1 MLLPPNVQSSCVLA
15 FQIDEETKLATETLE
30 SLQLELPISVE
41 EHFTKGGLKASL
53 KKSAKFK
60 HKATT
65 PPVSQLSQL
74 PFQHGSACCNEERS
88 HLHEA
93 DTDRMSSVG
102 NHTCTLISQG

>member
-15 FQIDEETKLATETLE
+15 FQIDEETKLATETFE

-65 PPVSQLSQL
+65 PLKKLTPAIKLARENAHL
-74 PFQHGSACCNEERS
+74 KLKGSTPSGYYKRPS
-88 HLHEA
+88 
-93 DTDRMSSVG
+93 
-102 NHTCTLISQG
+102 I